1 MDEERRH
8 QPPDLASRDGLIVFG
23 SQPGQH
29 VEAGEL
35 IADKLRQEDQDGH
48 PDKAIGGREAAEAE
62 GECVQTKRW
71 GGGSRRRSSGRKVG
85 AAYASGVHKV
95 TRRGRVR

>member
-1 MDEERRH
+1 MKDVDMDEERRH

-23 SQPGQH
+23 SQPGEH

-48 PDKAIGGREAAEAE
+48 PD
-62 GECVQTKRW
+62 
-71 GGGSRRRSSGRKVG
+71 
-85 AAYASGVHKV
+85 
-95 TRRGRVR
+95 